1 MRSTFRVWAAESSI
15 DRVIA
20 ELALSHVAGS
30 SLEIS
35 YQRSDLFEQR
45 REIMEQWAAAISGS
59 P

>member
-1 MRSTFRVWAAESSI
+1 MWAAESSI

-20 ELALSHVAGS
+20 EVALSHVAGS

-35 YQRSDLFEQR
+35 YQRSDLFDQR
-45 REIMEQWAAAISGS
+45 RAVMEQWAEALSS